1 MYRFYVVLM
10 LICFISSCKNDTTAD
25 KKIADKIDSG
35 LHIINNIKQDIG
47 KYPDSLPLKVQLID
61 MLDSMKHYDDAI
73 AHIDCLI
80 IKDRFNNN
88 LWLRKGQLLR
98 EKGDTIKA
106 IDAFNHSI
114 SIYPSPDVLLE
125 LANLY
130 AEKKNPKVLE
140 ICDNLKKMG
149 LGQTNDSYASFF
161 QGIYFA
167 RIHNILKAQQY
178 FDLAINDNYTFADP
192 YLEKGYLFYDAKQYD
207 EALKIFQKLSV
218 INNTNANAYYWIA
231 KTEEALKNKEE
242 ALINYQKAYGLDKT
256 NVEAKASME
265 RLSVSK

>member
-1 MYRFYVVLM
+1 MFRFCFGLM
-10 LICFISSCKNDTTAD
+10 AICFISSCKNDTGSKD
-25 KKIADKIDSG
+25 KNIDTIDSG
-35 LHIINNIKQDIG
+35 LHIVDNIKQTIN
-47 KYPDSLPLKVQLID
+47 KYPDSLSLKVHLID
-61 MLDSMKHYDDAI
+61 MLDSLKHYDDAI
-73 AHIDCLI
+73 VHIDCLI
-80 IKDRFNNN
+80 IKDRFNSN

-114 SIYPSPDVLLE
+114 SVYPSPDVLLE

-130 AEKKNPKVLE
+130 AEKKNPRVLV

-161 QGIYFA
+161 QGVYYS
-167 RIHNILKAQQY
+167 RTHNMLKAQQL
-178 FDLAINDNYTFADP
+178 FDQAINDNYTFADP

-231 KTEEALKNKEE
+231 KTEEAKNNIAE
-242 ALINYQKAYGLDKT
+242 ALISYQKAYGLDKT
-256 NVEAKASME
+256 MLEAKTSME
-265 RLSVSK
+265 RLSK